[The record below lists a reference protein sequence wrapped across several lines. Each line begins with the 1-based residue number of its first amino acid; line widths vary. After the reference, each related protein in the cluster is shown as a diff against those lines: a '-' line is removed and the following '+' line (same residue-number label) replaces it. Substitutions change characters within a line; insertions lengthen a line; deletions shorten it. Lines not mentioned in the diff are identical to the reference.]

1 MVRYKKP
8 APQATTEDSPAVQTL
23 NALILEHLSKL
34 LPELVEQEINE
45 SLQRQRYEHYQS
57 KTGKQYRNGRHKPR
71 SLACGCGSFSFQ
83 LPRLREPFDS
93 QIVRRYQRHTDE
105 VATVLP
111 QLYLHGL
118 ATGDFRDALQAL
130 LGEHAPLSP
139 ASIVRLKKQWE
150 QEYKAWKDRPLQ
162 ADYLYVWADGVY
174 PQAGPKDENMAVLVL
189 VGLNRKGEKE
199 ILAIEEGHR
208 ESDETWREIFRNLK
222 QRGVRWI
229 GLTIADGLD
238 GLRKAARDVFPMAKH
253 QRCFVHKMRNV
264 LDKIPSKLHD
274 EVHKAL
280 QKIYNAGSRTEAL
293 SLKQAFV
300 VRYSQDYPKAVKSLN
315 EAGEL
320 LFSYFDFPEPHWKSI
335 KSTNVIESM
344 FAAVKLRT
352 DAARR
357 IRTRE
362 SGLYLVFK
370 LLTTQEQ
377 RLHKIRSY
385 KLVAETID
393 ALKHSQRLKLRKAA

>member
-1 MVRYKKP
+1 MARYKKTE
-8 APQATTEDSPAVQTL
+8 PQATTDDAPVVQTL
-23 NALILEHLSKL
+23 NALILGHLSKL
-34 LPELVEQEINE
+34 LPELVEHEINE
-45 SLQRQRYEHYQS
+45 SLQRQRYEHHEP
-57 KTGKQYRNGRHKPR
+57 KAGKQYRNGHHKPR

-93 QIVRRYQRHTDE
+93 QIVKRYQRHTDE
-105 VATVLP
+105 IAAVLP

-139 ASIVRLKKQWE
+139 ASIVRLKQDWE
-150 QEYKAWKDRPLQ
+150 HEYKAWKERPLQ
-162 ADYLYVWADGVY
+162 ADYLYVWTDGVY
-174 PQAGPKDENMAVLVL
+174 PKAGPKDENMAVLVV

-199 ILAIEEGHR
+199 ILAIEEGYR
-208 ESDETWREIFRNLK
+208 ESEETWRDIFRNLK

-238 GLRKAARDVFPMAKH
+238 GLRRAARDVFPLAKH

-264 LDKIPSKLHD
+264 LDKIPHELHD
-274 EVHKAL
+274 EVQKAL
-280 QKIYNAGSRTEAL
+280 QKIYNAGSRAQAL
-293 SLKQAFV
+293 GLKQTFV
-300 VRYSQDYPKAVKSLN
+300 ASYGQKYPKAVKSLN
-315 EAGEL
+315 EAGDL

-362 SGLYLVFK
+362 SALYLVFK

-377 RLHKIRSY
+377 RLHKIRGY
-385 KLVAETID
+385 RRVAETID
-393 ALKHSQRLKLRKAA
+393 AIKHSQHLKSRNAA

>member
-1 MVRYKKP
+1 MVRYKKTV
-8 APQATTEDSPAVQTL
+8 PQATTDDSPVVQTL
-23 NALILEHLSKL
+23 TGLILEHLSQL
-34 LPELVEQEINE
+34 LPELVEQEISE
-45 SLQRQRYEHYQS
+45 ALGRGRYEQHDS
-57 KTGKQYRNGRHKPR
+57 KAEKQYRNGYHKPR
-71 SLACGCGSFSFQ
+71 SLACGCGTFSFQ
-83 LPRLREPFDS
+83 LPRLREPFES
-93 QIVRRYQRHTDE
+93 QIVKRYQRHTDE
-105 VATVLP
+105 VAAALP

-130 LGEHAPLSP
+130 LGEAAPLSP
-139 ASIVRLKKQWE
+139 ASIVRLKQDWE
-150 QEYKAWKDRPLQ
+150 QEYVTWKQRPLQ

-174 PQAGPKDENMAVLVL
+174 PKAGPTDENMAVLVL
-189 VGLNRKGEKE
+189 VGLNRQGEKE

-274 EVHKAL
+274 EVQKAL
-280 QKIYNAGSRTEAL
+280 QEIYNASSRAEAL
-293 SLKQAFV
+293 KLKQAFV
-300 VRYSQDYPKAVKSLN
+300 ARYGQTYPKAVKSLN
-315 EAGEL
+315 EAGDL
-320 LFSYFDFPEPHWKSI
+320 LFSYFDFPEPHWKSL

-362 SGLYLVFK
+362 SALYLVFK

-377 RLHKIRSY
+377 RLHKIRGY
-385 KLVAETID
+385 RLVAETID